1 MGVGAWVA
9 ICIVVGVVGAV
20 VTFLL
25 TTWGFLPK
33 QRNLPE
39 LPATAETFLPAR
51 GIRSVDVENLRSMR
65 KSGVMIAVKWTGH
78 WPKLPPSSPVS
89 KAVARPLTS
98 KNSS

>member
-51 GIRSVDVENLRSMR
+51 GIRSVDVENLRFHAEKR
-65 KSGVMIAVKWTGH
+65 GYDRREVDWALAQIA
-78 WPKLPPSSPVS
+78 
-89 KAVARPLTS
+89 AEFARIESRSTPTD
-98 KNSS
+98 KQK